1 MSLKDT
7 LSKEIISATKSGDK
21 IRLET
26 IRGLRALLFEKE
38 IEKRP
43 NPITSDDEM
52 GVLISS
58 AKKRKESI
66 EMYEKGGR
74 IELAE
79 KEKSELKIIEE
90 FLPKQLRPDEV
101 EAIIKRIVF
110 ESGANSLKDF
120 GKVMPNVMKELK
132 GKADGK
138 LISDTVKKLLGGE
151 L

>member
-7 LSKEIISATKSGDK
+7 LSKEIVTATKAGDK

-26 IRGLRALLFEKE
+26 IRGLRATLLEKE

-43 NPITSDDEM
+43 NPISPDDEM
-52 GVLISS
+52 GVLISA

-74 IELAE
+74 TELAE

-90 FLPKQLRPDEV
+90 FLPKQLTADEI
-101 EAIIKRIVF
+101 EKTIARIVT
-110 ESGANSLKDF
+110 ETGANSQIDF
-120 GKVMPNVMKELK
+120 GKVMPLVMKDLK

-138 LISDTVKKLLGGE
+138 LISDTVKKLLGG
-151 L
+151 

>member
-7 LSKEIISATKSGDK
+7 LSKEIINATKAGDK

-26 IRGLRALLFEKE
+26 IRGLRAILLEKE

-43 NPITSDDEM
+43 NPITPDDEM

-74 IELAE
+74 TELAE
-79 KEKSELKIIEE
+79 KEKSELNIIEE

-101 EAIIKRIVF
+101 EAIINRIVS
-110 ESGANSLKDF
+110 ETGASSQKDF
-120 GKVMPNVMKELK
+120 GKVMPFVMKELK

-138 LISDTVKKLLGGE
+138 FISDTVKKLLGG
-151 L
+151 

>member
-1 MSLKDT
+1 MSLKDIF
-7 LSKEIISATKSGDK
+7 SKEIINATKAGDK

-26 IRGLRALLFEKE
+26 IRGLRAILLEKE

-43 NPITSDDEM
+43 NPITLDDEM

-74 IELAE
+74 TELAE

-90 FLPKQLRPDEV
+90 FLPKQLTTDEV
-101 EAIIKRIVF
+101 EAIIKRIIS
-110 ESGANSLKDF
+110 ESGASSQKEF
-120 GKVMPNVMKELK
+120 GKVMPKVMKELK

-138 LISDTVKKLLGGE
+138 LISDTVKKLLGG
-151 L
+151 

>member
-1 MSLKDT
+1 MNLKDT
-7 LSKEIISATKSGDK
+7 LSKEIINATKTGDK

-26 IRGLRALLFEKE
+26 IRGLRASLLEKE

-43 NPITSDDEM
+43 NTITQDDEI

-58 AKKRKESI
+58 AKKHKEAI

-74 IELAE
+74 TELAE

-90 FLPKQLRPDEV
+90 FLPKQLSAEEV
-101 EAIIKRIVF
+101 KLIIQNIIKN
-110 ESGANSLKDF
+110 SGATSQTDF
-120 GKVMPNVMKELK
+120 GKVMPLVMKELK

-138 LISDTVKKLLGGE
+138 FIAEIVKNNLGG
-151 L
+151 LT

>member
-1 MSLKDT
+1 MNLKDT
-7 LSKEIISATKSGDK
+7 LSKEIINATKVSDK

-26 IRGLRALLFEKE
+26 VRGLRAILLEKE

-90 FLPKQLRPDEV
+90 FLPKQLTLDEV

-110 ESGANSLKDF
+110 ESGANSQKDF
-120 GKVMPNVMKELK
+120 GKVMPDVMKELK

-138 LISDTVKKLLGGE
+138 IISDTVKKLLGG
-151 L
+151 

>member
-1 MSLKDT
+1 MTLKDS
-7 LSKEIISATKSGDK
+7 LSKEIINATKVGDK

-26 IRGLRALLFEKE
+26 VRGLRALLLEKE

-43 NPITSDDEM
+43 NPLTSDDEM

-74 IELAE
+74 PELAE
-79 KEKSELKIIEE
+79 KERNELKIIEE
-90 FLPKQLRPDEV
+90 FLPKQLTTQEI
-101 EAIIKRIVF
+101 ESIIIRIIHH
-110 ESGANSLKDF
+110 SGASSQKDF
-120 GKVMPNVMKELK
+120 GKVMPLVMKELK

-138 LISDTVKKLLGGE
+138 LISETVKKLLGG
-151 L
+151 

>member
-7 LSKEIISATKSGDK
+7 LSKEIINATKAGDK

-26 IRGLRALLFEKE
+26 IRGLRAILLEKE

-90 FLPKQLRPDEV
+90 FLPKQLTPDEV

-110 ESGANSLKDF
+110 ESGANSQKDF

-138 LISDTVKKLLGGE
+138 LISDTVKKLLGG
-151 L
+151 

>member
-7 LSKEIISATKSGDK
+7 LSKEIINATKAGDK

-26 IRGLRALLFEKE
+26 IRGLRAILLEKE

-43 NPITSDDEM
+43 SPITPDDEM

-66 EMYEKGGR
+66 EMYEKGER

-90 FLPKQLRPDEV
+90 FLPKQLTPDEV
-101 EAIIKRIVF
+101 EAIIKRIVS
-110 ESGANSLKDF
+110 ESGANSQKDF

-138 LISDTVKKLLGGE
+138 LISDTVKKLLGG
-151 L
+151 